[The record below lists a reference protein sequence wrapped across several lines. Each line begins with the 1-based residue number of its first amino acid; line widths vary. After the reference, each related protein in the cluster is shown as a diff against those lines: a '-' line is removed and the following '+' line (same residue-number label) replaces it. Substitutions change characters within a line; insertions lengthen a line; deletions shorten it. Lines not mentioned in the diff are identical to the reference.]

1 MDELQRILDAY
12 DRRDAHPRSGFF
24 GYEHLAHMI
33 RIQERHRR
41 TLQMLRKF
49 GFADLSQLKILDVG
63 CGNGDLL
70 LNFLQWGAE
79 PEHLAGIDLR
89 ERPVA
94 RARRIN
100 PQVDVRCGNA
110 GDLPWP
116 SGHFDIVGQH
126 TMFTSI
132 LDDGLRRQVAS
143 EMSRVLRSGGA
154 ILWYDF
160 KYNNPRNPDVRGVRA
175 SEIRSLFQPFEIHLQ
190 GITLAAPVQRKLPE
204 RGLQIS
210 YPLLGSLPPLRTSYL
225 GLFLKP

>member
-12 DRRDAHPRSGFF
+12 DRRDARPRSGFF

-41 TLQMLRKF
+41 TLQMLNKF

-79 PEHLAGIDLR
+79 PGHLAGIDLR
-89 ERPVA
+89 EKPVA
-94 RARRIN
+94 RVRRIS

-116 SGHFDIVGQH
+116 SDHFDIVGQH
-126 TMFTSI
+126 TVFTSI
-132 LDDGLRRQVAS
+132 LDESLRRQVAS
-143 EMSRVLRSGGA
+143 EMTRVLRRGGA

-160 KYNNPRNPDVRGVRA
+160 KYNNPQNPDVRAVRA
-175 SEIRSLFQPFEIHLQ
+175 SEIRSLFKPLEIHLQ
-190 GITLAAPVQRKLPE
+190 SITLAAPLQRKLPE
-204 RGLQIS
+204 EGLQIS
-210 YPLLGSLPPLRTSYL
+210 YPLLASLRPLRTHYL

>member
-12 DRRDAHPRSGFF
+12 DRRDARPRSGFF

-41 TLQMLRKF
+41 TLQMLNKF

-79 PEHLAGIDLR
+79 PEHVAGIDLR
-89 ERPVA
+89 EKPVA
-94 RARRIN
+94 RVRRIS

-116 SGHFDIVGQH
+116 SDHFDIVGQH
-126 TMFTSI
+126 TVFTSI
-132 LDDGLRRQVAS
+132 LDESLRRQVAS
-143 EMSRVLRSGGA
+143 EMTRVLRSGGA

-160 KYNNPRNPDVRGVRA
+160 KYNNPQNPDVRAVRA
-175 SEIRSLFQPFEIHLQ
+175 SEIRSLFKPLEIHLQ
-190 GITLAAPVQRKLPE
+190 SITLAAPLQRKLPE
-204 RGLQIS
+204 EGLQIS
-210 YPLLGSLPPLRTSYL
+210 YPLLASLRPLRTHYL

>member
-12 DRRDAHPRSGFF
+12 DRRDARPRSGFF

-41 TLQMLRKF
+41 TLQMLNKF

-79 PEHLAGIDLR
+79 PGHLAGIDLR
-89 ERPVA
+89 EKPVA
-94 RARRIN
+94 RVRRIS

-116 SGHFDIVGQH
+116 SDHFDIVGQH
-126 TMFTSI
+126 TVFTSI
-132 LDDGLRRQVAS
+132 LDESLRRQVAS
-143 EMSRVLRSGGA
+143 EMTRVLRSGGA

-160 KYNNPRNPDVRGVRA
+160 KYNNPQNPDVRAVRA
-175 SEIRSLFQPFEIHLQ
+175 SEIRSLFKPLEIHLQ
-190 GITLAAPVQRKLPE
+190 SITLAAPLQRKLPE
-204 RGLQIS
+204 EGLQIS
-210 YPLLGSLPPLRTSYL
+210 YPLLASLRPLRTHYL